1 MAAGRYG
8 LTDRCP
14 GTDRY
19 ATIFAMGRKRVMI
32 VEDQREIAR
41 MIHSAIQL
49 MDPSLDVVDCL
60 SAEEASLEL
69 AEHGADLI
77 IIDVRLPGISG
88 LELVERWQIQKIH
101 IPVIVTTGFSEPAI
115 RALAERLGVRAFF
128 NKPLPMD
135 EFLLAVR
142 SILAGEEFQPSE
154 DRAAKVLTDLRQK
167 LDADAAWLCQE
178 GGQATHRAGDVL
190 EVMEEDMEAVQH
202 SIAGIL
208 HRTAPF
214 LGKLKDDPPSMF
226 LVSGEKRQMAVAPM
240 PSGPSLVIFFSKPT
254 PAQNLYDELTESVR
268 RLEKIFHTDRLL
280 QEASSGVVPMP
291 DWVQQTVGGGI
302 SEPEW
307 NLGEQSVE
315 AQEAKSFWDD
325 AVLEAAG
332 FLSPGKLTFDE
343 AEKLGWAPE
352 DAANTPYRVFD

>member
-1 MAAGRYG
+1 
-8 LTDRCP
+8 
-14 GTDRY
+14 
-19 ATIFAMGRKRVMI
+19 MGRKRVMI

-49 MDPSLDVVDCL
+49 MDPSLDVVDTL

-77 IIDVRLPGISG
+77 VIDVRLPGISG
-88 LELVERWQIQKIH
+88 LELVERWQIQKVN

-115 RALAERLGVRAFF
+115 RSLAERLGVRAFF

-202 SIAGIL
+202 SIAAVL
-208 HRTAPF
+208 HRTVPF
-214 LGKLKDDPPSMF
+214 LGKIQEDPPSLF
-226 LVSGEKRQMAVAPM
+226 HVSGEKRQMIVAPM
-240 PSGPSLVIFFSKPT
+240 PSGPSLVVFLSKAT
-254 PAQNLYDELTESVR
+254 SAQTLFDEITDAVR
-268 RLEKIFHTDRLL
+268 RLEKVFHTDRLM
-280 QEASSGVVPMP
+280 QESSTGVVPMP
-291 DWVQQTVGGGI
+291 DWVQQSVGG
-302 SEPEW
+302 SLREPEW
-307 NLGEQSVE
+307 NLGEELVE
-315 AQEAKSFWDD
+315 AQEAKTFWDD
-325 AVLEAAG
+325 AMLEAGG

-343 AEKLGWAPE
+343 AEKLGYTPE
-352 DAANTPYRVFD
+352 DAAATPYRVFD

>member
-1 MAAGRYG
+1 
-8 LTDRCP
+8 
-14 GTDRY
+14 
-19 ATIFAMGRKRVMI
+19 MGRKRVMI

-49 MDPSLDVVDCL
+49 MDPSLDVVDTL

-88 LELVERWQIQKIH
+88 LELVERWQIQKIN

-115 RALAERLGVRAFF
+115 RALAQRLGVRAFF
-128 NKPLPMD
+128 NKPLPME
-135 EFLLAVR
+135 EFLKAVR

-190 EVMEEDMEAVQH
+190 EVMEEDTEAVEH
-202 SIAGIL
+202 AVIAIL
-208 HRTAPF
+208 HRTASF
-214 LGKLKDDPPSMF
+214 LGPLKEDPPSIF
-226 LVSGEKRQMAVAPM
+226 SVSGEKRQMIFAPM
-240 PSGPSLVIFFSKPT
+240 PSGSSLVLFLSKPIS
-254 PAQNLYDELTESVR
+254 AQTLSDEITEAVR
-268 RLEKIFHTDRLL
+268 RLEKIFHTDRLM

-315 AQEAKSFWDD
+315 SQEAKTFWDD
-325 AVLEAAG
+325 AMLEAGG
-332 FLSPGKLTFDE
+332 FLSPDKLTFAE
-343 AEKLGWAPE
+343 AEKLGMIPDDGAS
-352 DAANTPYRVFD
+352 TPYRVFD

>member
-1 MAAGRYG
+1 
-8 LTDRCP
+8 
-14 GTDRY
+14 
-19 ATIFAMGRKRVMI
+19 MGRQRVMI

-49 MDPSLDVVDCL
+49 MDPSLDVVDTL

-88 LELVERWQIQKIH
+88 LELVERWQIQKIN

-142 SILAGEEFQPSE
+142 SILAGKEFQPSE
-154 DRAAKVLTDLRQK
+154 DRVAKVLTDLRQK

-178 GGQATHRAGDVL
+178 DGQATHRAGDVL
-190 EVMEEDMEAVQH
+190 EVMEEDMESVQH
-202 SIAGIL
+202 SLGSIM

-214 LGKLKDDPPSMF
+214 LGKFKDDPQSF
-226 LVSGEKRQMAVAPM
+226 VSISGEKRQMIIAPM
-240 PSGPSLVIFFSKPT
+240 PSGPSLVLFLTKPI
-254 PAQNLYDELTESVR
+254 PAQVLCDELTDSVR

-280 QEASSGVVPMP
+280 QEASTGVVPMP
-291 DWVQQTVGGGI
+291 DWVQQTVGGVT
-302 SEPEW
+302 EPEW
-307 NLGEQSVE
+307 NFDKQADETRD
-315 AQEAKSFWDD
+315 AKTFWDE
-325 AVLEAAG
+325 AVLKAGG
-332 FLSPGKLTFDE
+332 FLSPGKLTFEE

-352 DAANTPYRVFD
+352 NFVDAPYRVFE

>member
-1 MAAGRYG
+1 
-8 LTDRCP
+8 
-14 GTDRY
+14 
-19 ATIFAMGRKRVMI
+19 MGRKRVMI

-49 MDPSLDVVDCL
+49 MDPSLDVVDTL

-88 LELVERWQIQKIH
+88 LELVERWQIQKIN

-135 EFLLAVR
+135 EFLTAVR
-142 SILAGEEFQPSE
+142 SILAGETFQPSE

-167 LDADAAWLCQE
+167 LEADAAWLCQE
-178 GGQATHRAGDVL
+178 EGQATHRAGDVL

-202 SIAGIL
+202 AIASIL
-208 HRTAPF
+208 HRTQAF
-214 LGKLKDDPPSMF
+214 LGVIKEDPPSI
-226 LVSGEKRQMAVAPM
+226 LSLSGEKRQMIITPM
-240 PSGPSLVIFFSKPT
+240 PSGPSLVLFLAKPI
-254 PAQNLYDELTESVR
+254 PAQTLSDEITEAVR
-268 RLEKIFHTDRLL
+268 RLEKIFHTDRLM

-307 NLGEQSVE
+307 NLSEKTVE
-315 AQEAKSFWDD
+315 LQEAKTFWDD
-325 AVLEAAG
+325 AVLEAGG
-332 FLSPGKLTFDE
+332 FLSPDKLTFAE
-343 AEKLGWAPE
+343 AEKLGLAPE
-352 DAANTPYRVFD
+352 DASNTPYRVFD

>member
-1 MAAGRYG
+1 MS
-8 LTDRCP
+8 
-14 GTDRY
+14 
-19 ATIFAMGRKRVMI
+19 RKRVMI

-41 MIHSAIQL
+41 MMHSAIQL
-49 MDPSLDVVDCL
+49 MDPSLDVVDTL

-77 IIDVRLPGISG
+77 VIDVRLPGISG
-88 LELVERWQIQKIH
+88 LELVERWQIQKIN

-167 LDADAAWLCQE
+167 LEADAAWLCQE

-190 EVMEEDMEAVQH
+190 EVMEEDMESVQH
-202 SIAGIL
+202 SLTSII
-208 HRTAPF
+208 HRTAHF
-214 LGKLKDDPPSMF
+214 LGKIKDDPPSIF
-226 LVSGEKRQMAVAPM
+226 LLSGEKRQMIISPM
-240 PSGPSLVIFFSKPT
+240 PSGPSLVIFLSKPAS
-254 PAQNLYDELTESVR
+254 AQFLCDELTDAVR
-268 RLEKIFHTDRLL
+268 RLEKIFHTDRLM

-291 DWVQQTVGGGI
+291 DWVQQTVGGVT
-302 SEPEW
+302 EPEW
-307 NLGEQSVE
+307 NFEK
-315 AQEAKSFWDD
+315 QEMDTRDAKSFWDD
-325 AVLEAAG
+325 AVLEAGG
-332 FLSPGKLTFDE
+332 FLSPGKLTFEE

-352 DAANTPYRVFD
+352 NFIDAPYRVFE

>member
-1 MAAGRYG
+1 
-8 LTDRCP
+8 
-14 GTDRY
+14 
-19 ATIFAMGRKRVMI
+19 MGRKRVMI

-49 MDPSLDVVDCL
+49 MDPSLDVVDTL

-77 IIDVRLPGISG
+77 VIDVRLPGISG
-88 LELVERWQIQKIH
+88 LELVERWQIQKID

-115 RALAERLGVRAFF
+115 RALAQRLGVRAFF

-154 DRAAKVLTDLRQK
+154 DRVAKVLTDLRQK

-190 EVMEEDMEAVQH
+190 EVMEEDMESVQH
-202 SIAGIL
+202 SLAAVL

-214 LGKLKDDPPSMF
+214 LGKIKEDPPSIF
-226 LVSGEKRQMAVAPM
+226 LVSGDKRQMVISPM
-240 PSGPSLVIFFSKPT
+240 PSGPSLVLFLSKET
-254 PAQNLYDELTESVR
+254 PSQVLCDELSDAVR
-268 RLEKIFHTDRLL
+268 RLEKIFHTDRLM

-291 DWVQQTVGGGI
+291 DWVQQTVGGVT
-302 SEPEW
+302 EPEW
-307 NLGEQSVE
+307 NFDKQTVE
-315 AQEAKSFWDD
+315 TRDAKTFWDD
-325 AVLEAAG
+325 AVLQAGG
-332 FLSPGKLTFDE
+332 FLSPGKLTFEE

-352 DAANTPYRVFD
+352 DLANTPYRVFE

>member
-1 MAAGRYG
+1 MNR
-8 LTDRCP
+8 
-14 GTDRY
+14 
-19 ATIFAMGRKRVMI
+19 MGRKRVMI

-49 MDPSLDVVDCL
+49 MDPSLDVVDTL

-77 IIDVRLPGISG
+77 VIDVRLPGISG
-88 LELVERWQIQKIH
+88 LELVERWQIQKIE

-115 RALAERLGVRAFF
+115 RALAKRLGVRAFF

-190 EVMEEDMEAVQH
+190 EVMEEDMESIQH
-202 SIAGIL
+202 SLAAVL
-208 HRTAPF
+208 HRAGPF
-214 LGKLKDDPPSMF
+214 LGKIKEDPPSVF
-226 LVSGEKRQMAVAPM
+226 LVSGEKRQMVVSPM
-240 PSGPSLVIFFSKPT
+240 PSGPSLVLFLSKAT
-254 PAQNLYDELTESVR
+254 PSQVLCDELADAVR

-291 DWVQQTVGGGI
+291 DWVQQTVGGVT
-302 SEPEW
+302 EPEW
-307 NLGEQSVE
+307 NFEKQPAE
-315 AQEAKSFWDD
+315 TRDAKTFWDD
-325 AVLEAAG
+325 AVLQAGG
-332 FLSPGKLTFDE
+332 FLSPGKLTFEE

-352 DAANTPYRVFD
+352 DLADAPYRVFE